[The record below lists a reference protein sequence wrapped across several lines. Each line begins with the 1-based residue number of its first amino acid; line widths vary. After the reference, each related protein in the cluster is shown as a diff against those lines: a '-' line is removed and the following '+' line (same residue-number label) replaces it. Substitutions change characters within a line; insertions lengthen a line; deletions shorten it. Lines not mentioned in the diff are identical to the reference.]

1 MDTQKTF
8 LGGFTALL
16 VVISFLMVVP
26 FIGYIL
32 TALIL
37 AFILHPLQKRLEI
50 VTGENIS
57 AFLIIMLFIAAIL
70 APFGLALNAVIGD
83 ATELVNSVGDTSTVD
98 FTEIEDLIFEYTD
111 QDIDLES
118 EIREGLQRFNTI
130 AVGGFSQILDV
141 LTGVAIG
148 LLIMMFSLFY
158 LLKDGNNLKDWLKSV
173 TPVSDD
179 IQDNLYSKASLMTH
193 SVLKGHVLVAIIEGL
208 IGGLGLYLAG
218 VPSYAFWTFIMIL
231 LSFIPVVGAFMIWA
245 PASVY
250 LVLAGSPFAG
260 IMLAIYGSTV
270 VSLSDNILRPYLI
283 DKRAEIHPAAIL
295 IGVIGGVYVFG
306 AVGLFIGPV
315 IFGFTKTVL
324 EVFTDNYKD
333 L

>member
-1 MDTQKTF
+1 MDTQKSF
-8 LGGFTALL
+8 LGGLAGLL
-16 VVISFLMVVP
+16 VIISFLMVLP
-26 FIGYIL
+26 FIGYLL

-37 AFILHPLQKRLEI
+37 AFVLQPLQERLKPRL
-50 VTGENIS
+50 GENIS
-57 AFLIIMLFIAAIL
+57 AILIIILFVAAIL

-83 ATELVNSVGDTSTVD
+83 ATQLINNIDDTSTID
-98 FTEIEDLIFEYTD
+98 FSGIEDFISQYTEQEIDFE
-111 QDIDLES
+111 E
-118 EIREGLQRFNTI
+118 EISEGLERFSTI

-158 LLKDGNNLKDWLKSV
+158 LLKDGKKLKSWLKSV
-173 TPVSDD
+173 TPVEDS
-179 IQDNLYSKASLMTH
+179 IQDNLYSRASLMTR

-218 VPSYAFWTFIMIL
+218 VPNYAFWTFIMIL
-231 LSFIPVVGAFMIWA
+231 LSFIPVIGAFVVWA
-245 PASVY
+245 PAAVY
-250 LVLAGSPFAG
+250 LVLMGEPFAG
-260 IMLAIYGSTV
+260 VMLAIYGATV
-270 VSLSDNILRPYLI
+270 ISLADNILRPYLV

-315 IFGFTKTVL
+315 IFGFSKTVL